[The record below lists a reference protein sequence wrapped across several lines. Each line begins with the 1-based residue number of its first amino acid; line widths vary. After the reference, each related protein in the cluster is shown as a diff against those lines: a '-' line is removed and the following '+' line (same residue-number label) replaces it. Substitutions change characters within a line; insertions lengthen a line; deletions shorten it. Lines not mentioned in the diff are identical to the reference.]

1 MISPTGKGIRLD
13 PQGDG
18 NYGTSRG
25 DRIHNGIDY
34 LCDQGQ
40 DIKAPFDMKII
51 RESKPKA
58 GSPMTGI
65 AWEKGRSTGRMWY
78 FAPFKHVIGQEVS
91 GGEVIGIAQSVS
103 QDYGLENMEDHI
115 HFMVKK

>member
-1 MISPTGKGIRLD
+1 MISPTGKGIRVD
-13 PQGDG
+13 SEGDG
-18 NYGTSRG
+18 QYGESRG
-25 DRIHNGIDY
+25 DRIHRGVDY

-40 DIKAPFDMKII
+40 EIKAPFDMRIV

-78 FAPFKHVIGQEVS
+78 FKPFKHVIGQEVVQ
-91 GGEVIGIAQSVS
+91 GEVVGTAQSVS
-103 QDYGLENMEDHI
+103 QDYGLPNMEDHI
-115 HFMVKK
+115 HFQVNK